1 MKTSS
6 LNRIRKNSIAIRRG
20 ACFLAMLI
28 SVILVGCK
36 SETTMSTPT
45 ATPTASPAA
54 ASSELWHWTMED
66 GWRQRAVDGE
76 TILEGTGHSWA
87 TLEEDAWTDVV
98 LSAQV
103 KVTSGTVHINIR
115 RSESEAGLSR
125 YFIGVNQTSLYLDKQ
140 VGEDFTDL
148 AVKQIELDD
157 GWHAIEIKACGAL
170 INVSLDGV
178 LYIVYEDEAPL
189 IGSGVALE
197 TLEDSSVQL
206 RALSII
212 KAEAGDLTAP
222 SIEDTT
228 LRKEE
233 EARASFSPDETHEG
247 DLVLNG
253 SEELTIE
260 NEQYLQLGNV
270 YLNDQTKLII
280 RDSTFMLGRGD
291 VPTVHVYINVAQG
304 ATLLIERSIIIEKA
318 EEGAGMLIVIRNHGT
333 TSIADS
339 PTEIHL
345 LEQYEGAVGI
355 RNSELINEIGG
366 LLQVSGGS
374 TTVVDSTLGAF
385 GFSVP
390 ADASLTLDGLHSGV
404 YLEKWNLQDWLP
416 EAGYSIAI
424 ERSTILEDNLEPGL
438 YERGWLL
445 FPDEN
450 SRVRLSNSEMR
461 KVFFDVSN
469 ETAEFENLRINEPAS
484 LMYKDIAL
492 DNVTVTGQWP
502 ITIYNSN
509 VTIRNSN
516 YLFLQPGGTSN
527 LTLIDSHIIEFIP
540 REFYGTISF
549 ENGTWTNAGEIIGGE
564 DYHSSG
570 NDFTITGSLTIEP
583 EVRQN
588 LQWKNAR
595 VTREYTAVVTDQ
607 NGNPVSGLTVTIGGQ
622 SCTTDEKGEVVFR
635 IIFDETNY
643 NQPTELTISKQSQ
656 TLYQEDIDFFT
667 TTPIQITI
675 QE

>member
-1 MKTSS
+1 MRNLPIAYGNSCFAKTWTNKSTTFDELCVRLEQTIRTTES
-6 LNRIRKNSIAIRRG
+6 VEEYQKLPKTERDRIKDKG
-20 ACFLAMLI
+20 GF
-28 SVILVGCK
+28 VG
-36 SETTMSTPT
+36 
-45 ATPTASPAA
+45 
-54 ASSELWHWTMED
+54 
-66 GWRQRAVDGE
+66 G
-76 TILEGTGHSWA
+76 
-87 TLEEDAWTDVV
+87 
-98 LSAQV
+98 
-103 KVTSGTVHINIR
+103 
-115 RSESEAGLSR
+115 
-125 YFIGVNQTSLYLDKQ
+125 
-140 VGEDFTDL
+140 
-148 AVKQIELDD
+148 
-157 GWHAIEIKACGAL
+157 
-170 INVSLDGV
+170 
-178 LYIVYEDEAPL
+178 
-189 IGSGVALE
+189 
-197 TLEDSSVQL
+197 QL
-206 RALSII
+206 RDNRRKRENVACRSMLTLDCDH
-212 KAEAGDLTAP
+212 AEAGFID
-222 SIEDTT
+222 
-228 LRKEE
+228 R
-233 EARASFSPDETHEG
+233 F
-247 DLVLNG
+247 
-253 SEELTIE
+253 
-260 NEQYLQLGNV
+260 
-270 YLNDQTKLII
+270 TK
-280 RDSTFMLGRGD
+280 DC
-291 VPTVHVYINVAQG
+291 VQA
-304 ATLLIERSIIIEKA
+304 A
-318 EEGAGMLIVIRNHGT
+318 
-333 TSIADS
+333 
-339 PTEIHL
+339 
-345 LEQYEGAVGI
+345 
-355 RNSELINEIGG
+355 
-366 LLQVSGGS
+366 
-374 TTVVDSTLGAF
+374 
-385 GFSVP
+385 
-390 ADASLTLDGLHSGV
+390 
-404 YLEKWNLQDWLP
+404 WLP

-424 ERSTILEDNLEPGL
+424 ERSTILEDNLEPGP